1 MVQMF
6 FFNICTVDIYTMLF
20 FFRLARHITYVHQ
33 HNCQP
38 PTRVQPL
45 DMKLM
50 RRYIALCRQKQP
62 SVPQHLT
69 DYIVSKSIFAK
80 LN

>member
-1 MVQMF
+1 
-6 FFNICTVDIYTMLF
+6 MLYF
-20 FFRLARHITYVHQ
+20 IKKFFRLARHITYVHQ

-62 SVPQHLT
+62 SVPEHLT
-69 DYIVSKSIFAK
+69 DYIVSTLTLSFLLTISKAIK
-80 LN
+80 LTF

>member
-1 MVQMF
+1 
-6 FFNICTVDIYTMLF
+6 MLYF
-20 FFRLARHITYVHQ
+20 IFIKYRLARHITYVHQ

-62 SVPQHLT
+62 SVPEHLT
-69 DYIVSKSIFAK
+69 DYIVSTFTPFSLLRPPKATELTF
-80 LN
+80 